1 MSTIPNSSK
10 TCGRRT
16 KRESR
21 TCLPG
26 QLFLLDLCAS
36 GHFCFPFLL
45 VVFVVRPHR
54 PTVCPWCRTTYQRC
68 CICSTTTLYIQGI
81 HHVKQQQQGCVSV
94 KKKFQDKKGEK
105 LSIKI
110 KTFNNNNNNNKTFN
124 NKTFNNKLVSYL
136 PQKPEPLLWTP
147 PNLYDART
155 WACRA

>member
-21 TCLPG
+21 TCLHG

-36 GHFCFPFLL
+36 GHFCIPFLL

-81 HHVKQQQQGCVSV
+81 HHVKQQQQGCECQKEVPKT
-94 KKKFQDKKGEK
+94 KKEEK
-105 LSIKI
+105 ISIKI
-110 KTFNNNNNNNKTFN
+110 KTFNNNNIKTFN
-124 NKTFNNKLVSYL
+124 NKVVSYL
-136 PQKPEPLLWTP
+136 PQKPEPLL
-147 PNLYDART
+147 
-155 WACRA
+155 

>member
-81 HHVKQQQQGCVSV
+81 HHVKQQQQGYVSGQKEV
-94 KKKFQDKKGEK
+94 PRQKRR
-105 LSIKI
+105 
-110 KTFNNNNNNNKTFN
+110 KTFHKNKDVQQQQQQQQDIQQQTRVVPATEAGAVALDPAQF
-124 NKTFNNKLVSYL
+124 VR
-136 PQKPEPLLWTP
+136 
-147 PNLYDART
+147 RT
-155 WACRA
+155 YMGVPRVISFW